1 VVSGS
6 PDPAAHPARPD
17 HSGPPVL
24 LADRVAAGADP
35 AELDAEAIRL
45 GAVLLVV
52 PAAPGSARARGL
64 AGCGWHVASDWYF
77 GPPSATG

>member
-1 VVSGS
+1 
-6 PDPAAHPARPD
+6 
-17 HSGPPVL
+17 
-24 LADRVAAGADP
+24 VAAGADP